1 MLVQLCL
8 SHMDGILR
16 RHAAG
21 SAEAAATPVR
31 SKSGIER
38 PDQWPA
44 WRRHQ
49 QSIKTYLT
57 QLTLFLAKLSEAAM
71 MLAVLQ
77 QARPPPSPSALALTS
92 TLALTHT
99 LTSPPPSPSPTP

>member
-21 SAEAAATPVR
+21 GAEAAATPVR

-77 QARPPPSPSALALTS
+77 QARRSA
-92 TLALTHT
+92 
-99 LTSPPPSPSPTP
+99 